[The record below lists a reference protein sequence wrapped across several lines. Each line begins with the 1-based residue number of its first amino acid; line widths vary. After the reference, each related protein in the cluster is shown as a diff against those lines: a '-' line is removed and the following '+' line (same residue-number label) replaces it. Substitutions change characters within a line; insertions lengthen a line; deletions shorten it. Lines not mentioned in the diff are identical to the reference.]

1 MKSPINNISIAV
13 TASVMAISG
22 FTHTTLAQSAALEEV
37 IVTASKRAEN
47 LQELP
52 VTVTAFSS
60 AAIEEAGI
68 YSADDVAILTPALTI
83 NTNLTPFD
91 ARMNIRGIGT
101 AQRDPALEPSVG
113 LFVDGMF
120 FGRTGLGMA
129 DLTDIERIEVLQGP
143 QGTLYGKNTNAG
155 AISIV
160 TKAPNQEDLE
170 GSFEASRGNY
180 GLDRY
185 TGVLSGPI
193 TDRLA
198 FRVSGNIH
206 QQNGFYE
213 NAAGADL
220 NAVDDWNLQG
230 KLLWQ
235 LTDDLDVTLSASR
248 VKRDTTCCG
257 ADSIQSDSVND
268 FLAANGMTPD
278 ANDPYDYQVSVDV
291 PSKFE
296 MSADTVMLTVNYSG
310 AAGDLTS
317 ITGWNDYGYVMSTDP
332 DRSELDILP
341 LIDDTFGG
349 DSVSQELRW
358 TSSIGDRVDYQVGGF
373 YLDQT
378 TERGGEDPFVFVGDD
393 LIPIGS
399 QQPLPFPVPLPFLVQ
414 PGDNLTVAYSQNTE
428 TIALFGQATWH
439 ATDRLHVTA
448 GLRWSEEE
456 KTADLYSQTF
466 STAISNDILGASFL
480 DSVSTP
486 IDTTLSRKVDNT
498 DWMLRAAFD
507 LTDDIMLFASA
518 ATGTKSG
525 GFNSVNGTEEQRAF
539 DDEDTTSVEVG
550 IKTTLLDSKLRL
562 NATWFDTDIDGYQ
575 SNQQLPTGLGT
586 YVSNEAKVETSGLD
600 LQLEALPA
608 QFLRLSAGLLY
619 MNDYDIT
626 EGPSAG
632 YNLPFTAEL
641 SVNLGATVFVPIG
654 QGTGYWR
661 TDYSYMD
668 DHTTTASVA
677 LAQENNID
685 NRTLLNSRIGWRTD
699 HWDVALWGK
708 NLTDD
713 NYASLSALPFLL
725 SGMEAF
731 FLAPPRTYGVTLR
744 YSF

>member
-1 MKSPINNISIAV
+1 MNRFNNKANLIV
-13 TASVMAISG
+13 TAGFMAMSSLGITA
-22 FTHTTLAQSAALEEV
+22 FAQSAALEEV

-47 LQELP
+47 LQDLP

-68 YSADDVAILTPALTI
+68 YDASDVAVLTPALTI
-83 NTNLTPFD
+83 NTNLSPFD
-91 ARMNIRGIGT
+91 SRMNIRGIGT
-101 AQRDPALEPSVG
+101 SQRDPALEPSVG
-113 LFVDGMF
+113 MFVDGMF

-185 TGVLSGPI
+185 TGVLSGPV
-193 TDRLA
+193 TDQVA
-198 FRVSGNIH
+198 FRISGNIH

-213 NAAGADL
+213 NAAGPDL
-220 NAVDDWNLQG
+220 NAVDDWNVQG

-235 LTDDLDVTLSASR
+235 PTDDLDITLSASR
-248 VKRDTTCCG
+248 VKRDTTCCA
-257 ADSIQSDSVND
+257 ADAIQSESVND
-268 FLAANGMTPD
+268 FLVANGMAPD

-296 MSADTVMLTVNYSG
+296 MSADTMMLTVNYAG

-317 ITGWNDYGYVMSTDP
+317 ITGWNEYDYVTSTDS
-332 DRSELDILP
+332 DRTELDILP
-341 LIDDTFGG
+341 VVDDKFSG

-358 TSSIGDRVDYQVGGF
+358 TSSVGDKVDYQVGVF

-378 TERGGEDPFVFVGDD
+378 TERGGQDPFVVLGDD
-393 LIPIGS
+393 FLPIGS
-399 QQPLPFPVPLPFLVQ
+399 QQPLPFPLPLPFLAQ

-439 ATDRLHVTA
+439 ATDRLHLTA
-448 GLRWSEEE
+448 GVRWSEEE
-456 KTADLYSQTF
+456 KEADLLSKTF
-466 STAISNDILGASFL
+466 STAISNTLLGASFL

-486 IDTTLSRKVDNT
+486 IDTTLRRKVDNT
-498 DWMLRAAFD
+498 DWMLRAAFN
-507 LTDDIMLFASA
+507 LTDDVMIFASG

-539 DDEDTTSVEVG
+539 DDEETMSFEVG
-550 IKTTLLDSKLRL
+550 IKTTLLNSKLRI
-562 NATWFDTDIDGYQ
+562 NATWFDTEIDDYQ

-586 YVSNEAKVETSGLD
+586 FVSNEAKVETSGLD
-600 LQLEALPA
+600 MQIEAAPV
-608 QFLRLSAGLLY
+608 QFMRLSAGLLY
-619 MNDYDIT
+619 MNDYDFT

-632 YNLPFTAEL
+632 YNLPYTAEL
-641 SVNLGATVFVPIG
+641 SVNLGATLLVPMG
-654 QGTGYWR
+654 QGIGYWR

-668 DHTTTASVA
+668 DHTTTASVTQ
-677 LAQENNID
+677 AQDSNID
-685 NRTLLNSRIGWRTD
+685 NRTLVNSRIGWRTD

-713 NYASLSALPFLL
+713 NYASLTALPFLL

-744 YSF
+744 YNF

>member
-1 MKSPINNISIAV
+1 MKKIPLYVASTFVAGLSISPLV
-13 TASVMAISG
+13 
-22 FTHTTLAQSAALEEV
+22 LAQSAALEEV

-47 LQELP
+47 LQDLP

-68 YSADDVAILTPALTI
+68 YDANDVAILTPALTI

-101 AQRDPALEPSVG
+101 SQRDPALEPSVG
-113 LFVDGMF
+113 IFVDGMF

-160 TKAPNQEDLE
+160 TKAPNQENLE
-170 GSFEASRGNY
+170 GSFEANRGNY

-185 TGVLSGPI
+185 TGVLSGPV
-193 TDRLA
+193 TDNLA
-198 FRVSGNIH
+198 FRISGNIH
-206 QQNGFYE
+206 QQNGYYE
-213 NAAGADL
+213 NTAGPDL
-220 NAVDDWNLQG
+220 NAVDDWNVQG

-235 LTDDLDVTLSASR
+235 LTSDLDVTLSASR
-248 VKRDTTCCG
+248 VKRDTTCCA
-257 ADSIQSDSVND
+257 ADAIQSEAVNSY
-268 FLAANGMTPD
+268 LVANGMAPD

-291 PSKFE
+291 PSTFE

-317 ITGWNDYGYVMSTDP
+317 ITGWNDYRYSMSTDA

-341 LIDDTFGG
+341 VIDDKYGG
-349 DSVSQELRW
+349 DSISQELRW
-358 TSSIGDRVDYQVGGF
+358 TASIGDRIDYQAGFF

-378 TERGGEDPFVFVGDD
+378 TERGGRDPFVFVGDD

-414 PGDNLTVAYSQNTE
+414 PDDNLTVAYSQNTE

-439 ATDRLHVTA
+439 ATDRLHMTA

-456 KTADLYSQTF
+456 KTADLYSKTF

-498 DWMLRAAFD
+498 DWMLRAAFN
-507 LTDDIMLFASA
+507 LTDDVMLFASA

-539 DDEDTTSVEVG
+539 DDEETLSFEVG
-550 IKTTLLDSKLRL
+550 IKTTLFNSKLRL
-562 NATWFDTDIDGYQ
+562 NATWFDTEIDDYQ

-600 LQLEALPA
+600 VQVEAAPV

-641 SVNLGATVFVPIG
+641 SVNLGATVLVPMG
-654 QGTGYWR
+654 QGVGYWR

-677 LAQENNID
+677 QAMDSNID

-713 NYASLSALPFLL
+713 NYASLTALPFLL